1 MDGIRLIRVRQRFEA
16 STVSDVAGQ
25 VRGEVEQLLA
35 SSSLDPGSRIG
46 LTAGSRGINNVVEVY
61 RAAVETVREAGHE
74 PFLFAAM
81 GSHGRGTAEGQ
92 RELLQSLGV
101 TEEKVGAPVL
111 CSDEVVELG
120 ESGEPL
126 SGLPV
131 YVAREAAEADGVI
144 VVNRVKP
151 HTSFHGPYESGLM
164 KMLAVGMGRAKGAPM
179 VHRLGWD
186 SMVEAVLS
194 IGGAVLERLP
204 VVGGL
209 AIIENA
215 REETALIKGLTS
227 AEILE
232 EEKHLLDLARDYMP
246 YLPVKHLDLCVVRE
260 MGKNYSGT
268 GMDTNIIGRL
278 RLQGMP
284 EPAEPVIRYLAV
296 LDLSEASHGNATG
309 VGLAD
314 FVSKRLVE
322 KIDRE
327 ATYLNCLTSGGPIR
341 AAVPITL
348 PDDEALFASVWQ
360 ALKPE
365 CLDQVRVAIIKDT
378 LHLSQLWLSE
388 NLVGE
393 LENGKVETV
402 GEAFPL
408 EFDAEGR
415 ILLKGF

>member
-16 STVSDVAGQ
+16 STVSGVAGQ

-35 SSSLDPGSRIG
+35 SSSLDHGSRIG
-46 LTAGSRGINNVVEVY
+46 LTAGSRGINDAVEVY

-92 RELLQSLGV
+92 RDLLQSLGV

-120 ESGEPL
+120 ESGDPL
-126 SGLPV
+126 AGLPV

-151 HTSFHGPYESGLM
+151 HTSFHGTYESGLM

-186 SMVEAVLS
+186 SMIEAVLS
-194 IGGAVLERLP
+194 ISGAVLERLP

-227 AEILE
+227 VEIPE

-246 YLPVKHLDLCVVRE
+246 SLPVKHLDLCVVRE

-284 EPAEPVIRYLAV
+284 EPAEPIIRYLAA

-314 FVSKRLVE
+314 FVAKRLVE

-348 PDDEALFASVWQ
+348 PDDKALFAAVWQ

-378 LHLSQLWLSE
+378 LHLEQLWLSE

-402 GEAFPL
+402 GEPFPL

-415 ILLKGF
+415 ILLNSW